1 VAAYVGGEF
10 GLESVYS
17 LVVSSE
23 LFTDHAL
30 AAVRIAPKFQ
40 RYRLGLLLG
49 FKPCHWH
56 KL

>member
-1 VAAYVGGEF
+1 MAAYVGGEF

-30 AAVRIAPKFQ
+30 AAVRN
-40 RYRLGLLLG
+40 
-49 FKPCHWH
+49 CT
-56 KL
+56 